1 MKHYVKV
8 QRYADVEKMLD
19 QLGNKETEDKEKT
32 EKTESRAEELINQA
46 KKEE

>member
-1 MKHYVKV
+1 MRHYVKV

-32 EKTESRAEELINQA
+32 ESRAEEPINQA